1 MILLEMVLA
10 GLILFTILLQWTN
23 VRKKLILITIIGQWV
38 TLIALFVDYG
48 WRWPMIPLYFLTL
61 FVTVKMIPTAKA
73 STIRNK
79 VILATFVVF
88 ALFLPGILFPWYSFS
103 EPTGEYAVGTSSYE
117 VVDSTREERWLNNE
131 DNRRL
136 MVQFWYPTD
145 DTRKEQAR
153 YHNHPALF
161 MNEFGKENGI
171 PGFLLQSFAK
181 QRTHAHSD
189 ATLLNQEQPY
199 PVLFFSHGFG
209 SNRGQS
215 QFQVAELA
223 SHGYIVIAIDHTYY
237 SPGTVFADGSN
248 PGVASIEF
256 NEDESV
262 MDDYAYEWSADARSV
277 MNWLEDVESGHY
289 MDTALVSQFSG
300 NLDLTRV
307 GYLGHSFGGASAS
320 HTLAVDERFHAGINM
335 DGFPYGDAAELG
347 VTQPFLTLTS
357 DQDILT
363 SYIED
368 EEYLSRYF
376 QQVEAISGPDKVHA
390 IPGAMHL
397 DFSDIPLLSPITSWF
412 GMTGKDNQH
421 KFINKLTLEFFND
434 TLN

>member
-1 MILLEMVLA
+1 
-10 GLILFTILLQWTN
+10 
-23 VRKKLILITIIGQWV
+23 
-38 TLIALFVDYG
+38 
-48 WRWPMIPLYFLTL
+48 
-61 FVTVKMIPTAKA
+61 
-73 STIRNK
+73 
-79 VILATFVVF
+79 
-88 ALFLPGILFPWYSFS
+88 
-103 EPTGEYAVGTSSYE
+103 
-117 VVDSTREERWLNNE
+117 
-131 DNRRL
+131 
-136 MVQFWYPTD
+136 
-145 DTRKEQAR
+145 
-153 YHNHPALF
+153 
-161 MNEFGKENGI
+161 
-171 PGFLLQSFAK
+171 
-181 QRTHAHSD
+181 
-189 ATLLNQEQPY
+189 
-199 PVLFFSHGFG
+199 
-209 SNRGQS
+209 
-215 QFQVAELA
+215 
-223 SHGYIVIAIDHTYY
+223 
-237 SPGTVFADGSN
+237 
-248 PGVASIEF
+248 
-256 NEDESV
+256 

-421 KFINKLTLEFFND
+421 KFINKLTLEFF
-434 TLN
+434 